1 MEVMYKTLLYVFI
14 NSFVF
19 GIILAVVTYVF
30 MSFSSHCKARLRYNV
45 LVLFLFVFVVAVLF
59 FGMNHISNPYQTI
72 HHQVILPI
80 LSHNEGNYNP
90 KAIQVSE
97 SFLFFKT
104 LYLKIY
110 DFALEIT
117 LVWGLIFCYKMIK
130 LFLGIHKIKSLIFK
144 NKIELNDDWN
154 NKILQ
159 YCNKIGIKTNVKVY
173 LSSAIS
179 SPAVFG
185 FFKPIVLIPIQLTTG
200 LSSDQLEAV
209 IYHELVHIKRY
220 DSIINLVQ
228 NLLEVIFF
236 FNLPLLWLS
245 NLIRIEREKCCDDAV
260 LKITDNKKDYISALY
275 FCAEMTVGKQELAL
289 GFANNN
295 EILLDRVERIILN
308 GQNSVNKIK
317 TPTFHSF
324 AIFLFA
330 LLIGYIYQL
339 KLHNVFNILPD
350 TSINEIAKTPVDNDY
365 IILTGIT
372 SDTLSEKEGEKI
384 VSVLNKMISQ
394 MSHEKLI
401 SNDAQKLSF
410 LLDNNQLIINGELQ
424 SNEIFN
430 RYQSKYIKKSDWRIC
445 YNYKIKK

>member
-1 MEVMYKTLLYVFI
+1 MEVIYKTLLYVFI
-14 NSFVF
+14 SSFVF
-19 GIILAVVTYVF
+19 GIILAVITYVF
-30 MSFSSHCKARLRYNV
+30 MFLSSHCKAQLRYNV
-45 LVLFLFVFVVAVLF
+45 LVVFLFVFVAAILF
-59 FGMNHISNPYQTI
+59 FGINQISNPYETI
-72 HHQVILPI
+72 HHQVVLPI
-80 LSHNEGNYNP
+80 LSHNEASYNP
-90 KAIQVSE
+90 KMVQMPE

-104 LYLKIY
+104 VYLKIY

-117 LVWGLIFCYKMIK
+117 LVWGLIFCYKMVK
-130 LFLGIHKIKSLIFK
+130 LFLGIQNMKSLIFN
-144 NKIELNDDWN
+144 NKIELNSDWN

-159 YCNKIGIKTNVKVY
+159 YCNTIGIKKNVKVY
-173 LSSAIS
+173 LSSAIN

-209 IYHELVHIKRY
+209 IYHELIHVKRY

-260 LKITDNKKDYISALY
+260 LKITHNKKDYISALY
-275 FCAEMTVGKQELAL
+275 FCAEINVGNQELAL
-289 GFANNN
+289 GFASNN

-308 GQNSVNKIK
+308 GQNSFNKIRIS
-317 TPTFHSF
+317 TFHSF
-324 AIFLFA
+324 AIFLFV

-339 KLHNVFNILPD
+339 KLHNIFNTLPE
-350 TSINEIAKTPVDNDY
+350 TSINEIAKTPVDTDY

-372 SDTLSEKEGEKI
+372 SNTLSEKEGRNI
-384 VSVLNKMISQ
+384 VSVLNKMINQ
-394 MSHEKLI
+394 MSHERLI
-401 SNDAQKLSF
+401 INDAEKLSF
-410 LLDNNQLIINGELQ
+410 LLDNNQLIINGEAQ
-424 SNEIFN
+424 SDEIFN

-445 YNYKIKK
+445 YNFKIKK